1 MFPARCRAPR
11 APARSARPGACHF
24 PRPRSS
30 RRIPAHERCRGR
42 RQQPQQQDGPPQK
55 TAELRPQ
62 AGALRHLRRAQAAQ
76 RQSLQALCLTRRN
89 TERQVQRILAL
100 NVPEFQPRSRKG
112 RSDTAPARRR
122 SGGSERSRADSGSAG
137 SSQDTSTQRIV
148 PPISTRR
155 CVMRRMRSPQPLTV
169 SVPRC
174 TAIQTRA
181 SVYPEC
187 PRDFRCRRLYCRA
200 ARPSGPCDTT
210 SCGSVR
216 RCARFFPRFIRSPGD
231 ILCSLS
237 AFLSGSGNIFR

>member
-30 RRIPAHERCRGR
+30 RRIPAARTLPWPPPAAPAAGR
-42 RQQPQQQDGPPQK
+42 AAAEDRRTAPAGRSVPSPPPC
-55 TAELRPQ
+55 TGSAAPAP
-62 AGALRHLRRAQAAQ
+62 AGALPHAQEHRATGAAHPRARCPRIPAAQ
-76 RQSLQALCLTRRN
+76 LQ
-89 TERQVQRILAL
+89 
-100 NVPEFQPRSRKG
+100 G

-174 TAIQTRA
+174 TAIQTRV
-181 SVYPEC
+181 SVYSRMP
-187 PRDFRCRRLYCRA
+187 P
-200 ARPSGPCDTT
+200 
-210 SCGSVR
+210 
-216 RCARFFPRFIRSPGD
+216 
-231 ILCSLS
+231 
-237 AFLSGSGNIFR
+237 